1 MKFFVDSADV
11 KSIEAINEMGLVDGV
26 TTNPSII
33 AKEGKDFEETI
44 KNICRVTNGPVS
56 AEVVSTKADE
66 MVKEAHQLA
75 KWSDN
80 VVVKI
85 PMTKEGLKAVS
96 SLSKSGIKTNVTLI
110 FNVTQALTAMKAGAT
125 YISPFLG
132 RLEDIGTDSFKLIA
146 SCRSI
151 IDRYQY
157 ETEIIGASVRSL
169 KHVEDLALSGC
180 DIATIP
186 PALFDSMLKH
196 PLTESGIEQFEKDWA
211 QYTK

>member
-11 KSIEAINEMGLVDGV
+11 ESIQAINEMGLVDGV

-44 KNICRVTNGPVS
+44 KKICQITAGPVS
-56 AEVVSTKADE
+56 AEVVGTKADE
-66 MVKEAHQLA
+66 MIEEAKELA
-75 KWSDN
+75 QWSSN

-96 SLSKSGIKTNVTLI
+96 VLSKLGIKTNVTLI
-110 FNVTQALTAMKAGAT
+110 FNVTQALSAIKAGAT
-125 YISPFLG
+125 FISPFLG
-132 RLEDIGTDSFKLIA
+132 RLEDIGTDGFDLIH

-151 IDRYQY
+151 IDTFGYKS
-157 ETEIIGASVRSL
+157 EIIGASVRSI
-169 KHVEDLALSGC
+169 KHVEELALAGC

-186 PALFDSMLKH
+186 PALFDNMLTH
-196 PLTESGIEQFEKDWA
+196 PLTEKGIEQFEKDWE
-211 QYTK
+211 QFTK

>member
-1 MKFFVDSADV
+1 MKFFVDSADIN
-11 KSIEAINEMGLVDGV
+11 SIEDISLMGLVDGV

-44 KNICRVTNGPVS
+44 KKICEIVDGPVS
-56 AEVVSTKADE
+56 AEVVSTKSEE
-66 MVKEAHQLA
+66 MVEEAKVLA
-75 KWSDN
+75 SWAPN

-96 SLSKSGIKTNVTLI
+96 ILSKLGIKTNVTLI

-125 YISPFLG
+125 FISPFLG
-132 RLEDIGTDSFKLIA
+132 RLDDIGTNSFDLID
-146 SCRSI
+146 SCRLI
-151 IDRYQY
+151 IDMYGF

-169 KHVEDLALSGC
+169 KHVEDLALCGC

-186 PALFDSMLKH
+186 PTLFDSMLKH
-196 PLTESGIEQFEKDWA
+196 PLTDSGIAQFEKDW
-211 QYTK
+211 QEFTK